1 MKVKEVL
8 RTGNVAWSP
17 QDQHPIYMAVG
28 TAAQQLDAT
37 FSTSAAIE
45 LYQLDLSET
54 RLDMPCK
61 ATLPS
66 EHRFHKLVWG
76 KHGRSG
82 KGTVVAGGEQGAIYL
97 YDPESL
103 LGGAGAAS
111 LVAKCVKHTG
121 RTRDQEWETSMTLCC
136 WS

>member
-17 QDQHPIYMAVG
+17 ADQHPTYLAVG

-37 FSTSAAIE
+37 FSTSAAME
-45 LYQLDLSET
+45 LFQLNLAET
-54 RLDMPCK
+54 SLEMPCR

-76 KHGRSG
+76 KHGRSAM
-82 KGTVVAGGEQGAIYL
+82 GTVVAGGEQGAIYL
-97 YDPESL
+97 YDPNAL
-103 LGGAGAAS
+103 LNGAGPAS
-111 LVAKCVKHTG
+111 VIAKCVKHTG
-121 RTRDQEWETSMTLCC
+121 AGIVHRSIGLIVV
-136 WS
+136 

>member
-17 QDQHPIYMAVG
+17 ADQHPIYLAVG
-28 TAAQQLDAT
+28 TAAQHLDAT

-45 LYQLDLSET
+45 LFRLTLSDT
-54 RLDMPCK
+54 SLDMPCR

-76 KHGRSG
+76 KHGRNEM
-82 KGTVVAGGEQGAIYL
+82 GTVVAGGEQGAIYL
-97 YDPESL
+97 YDPNAL
-103 LGGAGAAS
+103 LEGAGAAAV
-111 LVAKCVKHTG
+111 VAKCVKHTG
-121 RTRDQEWETSMTLCC
+121 QFA
-136 WS
+136 